1 MQSPPLTPAATAGY
15 PDFPDKQLSPNSER
29 VHELREPQ
37 MITPQHSSSVEEPP
51 RQSNERMVTIRPKP
65 QPHQSYGSHP
75 SGDTSEDHKAHRK
88 GIFSLGGDAAGG
100 LTSASRDVSPSRAS
114 ELYSRPVT
122 PSAGEVDGPYAAK
135 NRRPQAQHASKRSV
149 SPRFRFKDR
158 TESRSASSC
167 SHAHHGSEKRQHGPA
182 RSSLK
187 APGDD
192 ATRTDTT
199 RSFGKDGKTG
209 SFATLKRFFKRAV
222 SGESN
227 KRATSPTAR
236 SSKKTGRKSPSPL
249 GGETAPF
256 SDDHLLE
263 SKYGKIDRVLGSGA
277 GGSVMLMKRDD
288 GRAFAVKEF
297 RQRQARESKRRYTK
311 KITAEFCVASAL
323 HHSNIIETMDI
334 VEVRDRWFQVMEFAP
349 YDLFSIV
356 MSGKMSREEVTCCWL
371 QLLSGVTYLHSCG
384 VAHRDLKLDNVV
396 VTNGGIMK
404 IIDFGSAH
412 VFQYPHET
420 AIHYAEGTT
429 ISVTLLASLL
439 FFYYLRCILID

>member
-1 MQSPPLTPAATAGY
+1 MISGISSHNQQAMQSPPLTPAGTAGY
-15 PDFPDKQLSPNSER
+15 SDSPEKRLTPDPEKPP
-29 VHELREPQ
+29 HGIREPQ
-37 MITPQHSSSVEEPP
+37 LITPQHSSSVDE
-51 RQSNERMVTIRPKP
+51 QSEKTLAMRH
-65 QPHQSYGSHP
+65 QP
-75 SGDTSEDHKAHRK
+75 DHKSHRK
-88 GIFSLGGDAAGG
+88 GIFSFGGESSNG
-100 LTSASRDVSPSRAS
+100 SASVSRDASPSRAS

-122 PSAGEVDGPYAAK
+122 PAVGDVDGPYAAK
-135 NRRPQAQHASKRSV
+135 NRRQQAHPSNKRSV

-158 TESRSASSC
+158 SESPGPSSSAHGY
-167 SHAHHGSEKRQHGPA
+167 HADPHGHHHATEKRRGAA

-187 APGDD
+187 PGDE
-192 ATRTDTT
+192 ATRTDSS
-199 RSFGKDGKTG
+199 RSFGKEHKTG

-222 SGESN
+222 SGEST
-227 KRATSPTAR
+227 KHEASH
-236 SSKKTGRKSPSPL
+236 SSRKKPGKKTPPTSSS
-249 GGETAPF
+249 GETAPF

-263 SKYGKIDRVLGSGA
+263 AKYGKIDRVLGSGA

-288 GRAFAVKEF
+288 GRVFAVKEF

-323 HHSNIIETMDI
+323 HHSNVIETMDI
-334 VEVRDRWFQVMEFAP
+334 VESRDRWFQVMEFAP

-396 VTNGGIMK
+396 VTKGGIMK

-420 AIHYAEGTT
+420 AIQYAEGMCHL
-429 ISVTLLASLL
+429 ISGMLCASYP
-439 FFYYLRCILID
+439 FVRSRY